1 MMTENCIIVAFTII
15 LNSVIT
21 DLGNNTATEKLDV
34 IINQFRFDGKICLSA
49 ETEMTKQ

>member
-1 MMTENCIIVAFTII
+1 MMTENCIVALAI
-15 LNSVIT
+15 LISVIT